1 MTLDYPDK
9 DALLTR
15 LYDVHERHVSGLS
28 PACRAG
34 CPACCTRNVVITTL
48 EGVRVLEHIRRAGPA
63 DRMMAVRA
71 ALSKKRLVPSVTLN
85 RMAEMCMQGQ
95 EPPGDEADPADWPCP
110 LLLDGKCA
118 VYPARPLMCRSM
130 VSSIDCRAS
139 GEARM
144 DAFTLTV
151 NDAALQIV
159 EHADRPGVSGNLSD
173 VLAYLDDENVR
184 ESYMKGRLQERENL
198 LENRPAPALVSPR
211 EHQGRLMALLG
222 EVMGML
228 KE

>member
-1 MTLDYPDK
+1 MEFTDK

-15 LYDVHERHVSGLS
+15 LYGVHERHVSGLS

-34 CPACCTRNVVITTL
+34 CPACCTKNVVITTL
-48 EGVRVLEHIRRAGPA
+48 EGLRVLEYIRRAA
-63 DRMMAVRA
+63 LSDRMNAVRA

-95 EPPGDEADPADWPCP
+95 EPPTDAADPADWPCP
-110 LLLDGKCA
+110 LLVDGECS

-130 VSSIDCRAS
+130 VSSVDCRKS

-144 DAFTLTV
+144 DEFTLTV

-159 EHADRPGVSGNLSD
+159 EHADRPGFSGNLSD
-173 VLAYLDDENVR
+173 VLACLDDENTR
-184 ESYMKGRLQERENL
+184 ESYMKGRLQKRKNL
-198 LENRPAPALVSPR
+198 LENRPAPALVAPK
-211 EHQGRLMALLG
+211 EHRHRLMALLG
-222 EVMGML
+222 EVLGML